1 MSMTSLMSR
10 WRQRWQE
17 RPPGLGPRIL
27 AIFLA
32 LILVMQVVSFAVI
45 DEVIDRVVRSS
56 LESDLVRGEETAQQF
71 LTLSADGLKSKGS
84 VLATDYGF
92 REAVLSSHE
101 DTIVSAL
108 ETLKERI
115 GGTFAALLDPEL
127 RVVALTEARVG
138 PPMDITEKAQR
149 IVEGQLGHLVS
160 RHPLPPDAQTGGSGT
175 PREVVHQMVL
185 VPVRAPNLVGY
196 VMFAVPIEAT
206 LTTLLEKLN
215 AIELRFPSMG
225 EMIRPDPHYAERTIS
240 DTTGKQAADVRIVLR
255 RSIDEAKLPYEVLQR
270 TLLVV
275 TLLAFAVGAWVT
287 TSTARRI
294 SRPLEALTLAA
305 ERIGAQADY
314 RTPVDIP
321 ERRDEVGRLAIALE
335 HMRVQVL
342 ERDEVLSHRA
352 YVDTLTG
359 LASRH
364 ALAEA
369 TATALGP
376 DKEAPRPAA
385 LLMLEL
391 DRVKEINE
399 SLGYALG
406 DRVLMEVA
414 RLLREMLEGSA
425 HADATVCRVD
435 GAKFAVLL
443 PGGDAAAALRFG
455 LALQTRF
462 EMPLLADGH
471 VIDLSA
477 GIGYACSPA
486 DAASAELLLS
496 RATIAVQEASL
507 LGAGLPPLAY
517 DPRFDE
523 SSPQTLRLLSEMRDA
538 LRRDEL
544 RLFLQPKVRVDDL
557 SLHGAEALVRWE
569 HPERGLVPPMQFI
582 PHAERT
588 GFIRQLTLWVID
600 EAARQWHQLNSM
612 GIPLT
617 ISVNLSTKDML
628 NPTLLEDIS
637 LRLDKHRAAPENFCL
652 EITESAMMKDPQGTQ
667 MLLRSLRAKGFR
679 LSIDDFGTGFSSLAY
694 LKHLPVQEL
703 KIDKSF
709 VMGMVSANAEE
720 AEADAKI
727 VDATIMLAK
736 SLGKQVVA
744 EGVENAQVV
753 ARLRDMGCD
762 QAQGYHIG
770 KPMPVQ
776 SFITWAQ
783 GWVVAHPGEPEVAGS
798 DAPVAGA
805 SRG

>member
-1 MSMTSLMSR
+1 MPTPRFIDLVASR
-10 WRQRWQE
+10 WRD

-27 AIFLA
+27 AIFLG
-32 LILVMQVVSFAVI
+32 LLLLVQGAGFLVIRNGIDGIVRASLTQDLQRGQRQVEKFLELNADNV
-45 DEVIDRVVRSS
+45 RV
-56 LESDLVRGEETAQQF
+56 
-71 LTLSADGLKSKGS
+71 KGT
-84 VLATDYGF
+84 VLAQDFGF
-92 REAVLSSHE
+92 RDAVASRDE

-108 ETLKERI
+108 DNLRERV
-115 GGTFAALLDPEL
+115 GGSFAALLDPAL
-127 RVVALTEARVG
+127 RVEALTEVRVG
-138 PPMDITEKAQR
+138 PAFDLTEKAQR
-149 IVEGQLGHLVS
+149 MMDGRLRELITL
-160 RHPLPPDAQTGGSGT
+160 HPRSGT
-175 PREVVHQMVL
+175 GADGTGVQLRDEVHQFML

-196 VMFAVPIEAT
+196 LMLGVSIEAP
-206 LTTLLEKLN
+206 LTELLRDLN
-215 AIELRFPSMG
+215 GIELLFPARG
-225 EMIRPDPHYAERTIS
+225 EGMTSDPHFAELAIS
-240 DTTGKQAADVRIVLR
+240 PSSGADAEPVRMLLR
-255 RSIDEAKLPYEVLQR
+255 RSIDEAKSFYVVLQQ

-275 TLLAFAVGAWVT
+275 TLVGFLFGAWVT
-287 TSTARRI
+287 ITTARRI
-294 SRPLEALTLAA
+294 SRPLEALTDAA

-314 RTPVDIP
+314 RTPVEIP
-321 ERRDEVGRLAIALE
+321 PRRDEVGRLATALE

-342 ERDEVLSHRA
+342 QRDEVLSTRA

-369 TATALGP
+369 TAAALGP
-376 DKEAPRPAA
+376 DAAAPRPAA

-406 DRVLMEVA
+406 DQVLVEVA

-435 GAKFAVLL
+435 GAKFAILL
-443 PGGDAAAALRFG
+443 PGGDAAAAMRLG
-455 LALQTRF
+455 LAVQTRF

-471 VIDLSA
+471 VIDLNA
-477 GIGYACSPA
+477 GIGYACAPT
-486 DAASAELLLS
+486 DAQTAEQLLS

-523 SSPQTLRLLSEMRDA
+523 SSPQTLRLLTEMRDA

-600 EAARQWHQLNSM
+600 EAARQWHQLNSL

-637 LRLDKHRAAPENFCL
+637 LRLDKHRAAPEAFCL

-679 LSIDDFGTGFSSLAY
+679 LSIDDFGTGYSSLAY

-727 VDATIMLAK
+727 VDATILLAK
-736 SLGKQVVA
+736 SLGKEVVA
-744 EGVENAQVV
+744 EGVENAEVV
-753 ARLRDMGCD
+753 ARLRQMGCD

-776 SFITWAQ
+776 SFVTWAQ
-783 GWVVAHPGEPEVAGS
+783 GWVVKHPPAGS
-798 DAPVAGA
+798 HDTLRA
-805 SRG
+805 